1 MQHLCENAMLCCR
14 SHAQAL
20 RQVFIP
26 CSKVAGDNKAISDA
40 LGQYVGEVVFLVALV
55 CKTVVELKGALIM
68 VVQLQQAGLVE
79 VRQKCPPAAL
89 DGETEVSVSC
99 ELQEDGEATCD
110 LEAGVGVLKDAEM
123 PGVKDVL
130 DGGVSGFLLV
140 ALPCCGLDERQRF
153 RGC

>member
-1 MQHLCENAMLCCR
+1 MIELQ
-14 SHAQAL
+14 
-20 RQVFIP
+20 
-26 CSKVAGDNKAISDA
+26 G
-40 LGQYVGEVVFLVALV
+40 ALV
-55 CKTVVELKGALIM
+55 VV
-68 VVQLQQAGLVE
+68 VYLQEIRWFE

-99 ELQEDGEATCD
+99 ELQEDGETA
-110 LEAGVGVLKDAEM
+110 LYGEAGVGVLKDAEM

-130 DGGVSGFLLV
+130 DGGVSDFLLV